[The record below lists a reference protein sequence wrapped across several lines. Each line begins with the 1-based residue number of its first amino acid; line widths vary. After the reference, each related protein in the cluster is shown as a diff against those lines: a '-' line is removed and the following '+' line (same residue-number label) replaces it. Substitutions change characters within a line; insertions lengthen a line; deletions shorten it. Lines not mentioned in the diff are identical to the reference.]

1 MTPEWV
7 IEVVHTSLILALT
20 LGGPFMII
28 ALGLGLTISILQAAT
43 QVNEMTLS
51 FVPKIVGAGLCLWVG
66 SGWMIE
72 KWVSFTT
79 ELISVTALQGVMP

>member
-7 IEVVHTSLILALT
+7 IEIVRNSMLLAAA

-28 ALGLGLTISILQAAT
+28 AMGIGLVVSVLQAAT

-51 FVPKIVGAGLCLWVG
+51 FVPKIIGAGGCLWIG
-66 SGWMIE
+66 GGWMLE
-72 KWVSFTT
+72 RWLSFTYQM
-79 ELISVTALQGVMP
+79 VAVMGPNAVAP